1 MFDKDIIEIVGE
13 DEYTNIKKNLFD
25 FIENDPEMKGEL
37 FEAPGH
43 SADWW
48 MDFKLGWLGKLAAGL
63 LTGLLGVVAWLLM
76 KGKDRLA
83 MKKLKQY
90 MNKLVELID

>member
-1 MFDKDIIEIVGE
+1 MSWF
-13 DEYTNIKKNLFD
+13 
-25 FIENDPEMKGEL
+25 
-37 FEAPGH
+37 
-43 SADWW
+43 
-48 MDFKLGWLGKLAAGL
+48 GKLAAGL
-63 LTGLLGVVAWLLM
+63 LTGLLGLIAWLIM